1 MEVKTVRDAINEI
14 EMLNAVIEQL
24 SNPKYLEDTRMIAI
38 SADYRG
44 FLQGVLGGLRC
55 EIMDAQIQKK

>member
-14 EMLNAVIEQL
+14 EMLSAVIEQL
-24 SNPKYLEDTRMIAI
+24 NNPKYLEDKRMIAI

-44 FLQGVLGGLRC
+44 FLQGVLGELKC
-55 EIMDAQIQKK
+55 KIMNAQIQKQ